1 MELRFKIVM
10 AIAGLVLALGLGGTI
25 HARLTLS
32 GISQD
37 ELEKRATAVASSIAT
52 HAPEPLLTNDLYG
65 LYRDISS
72 VLATNSDIR
81 YIAVL
86 DPQGT
91 VRASTFP
98 GGLPRGLREANVL
111 PPGQLSSVQ
120 KLDTS
125 EGPMLDVAMPILEGK
140 AGIVRL
146 GISREPAQSQVARLT
161 FTLLALTGGVLLA
174 GW

>member
-10 AIAGLVLALGLGGTI
+10 AIAGLVLALGLGGTVPP
-25 HARLTLS
+25 RLTLS

-98 GGLPRGLREANVL
+98 RGLPRGLREANVL
-111 PPGQLSSVQ
+111 LPGQLSAVS

-125 EGPMLDVAMPILEGK
+125 EGPILDVAMPILEGK
-140 AGIVRL
+140 AGIVRR
-146 GISREPAQSQVARLT
+146 GISREPTQSQVARLT
-161 FTLLALTGGVLLA
+161 FRLLALN
-174 GW
+174 